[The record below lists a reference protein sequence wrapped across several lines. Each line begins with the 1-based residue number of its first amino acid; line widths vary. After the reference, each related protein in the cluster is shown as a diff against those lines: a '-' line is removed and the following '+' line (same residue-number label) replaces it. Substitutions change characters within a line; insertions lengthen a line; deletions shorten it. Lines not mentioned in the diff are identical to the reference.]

1 MGKHFY
7 CPYCGATQFETNVV
21 CIKCRNYTNMVE
33 SKHDDEYYRNKSLEK
48 YGDYSHWNEFLLP
61 EIKENPLFDE
71 EKHNYKPSSEEQHKR
86 HQKILDDIM
95 KNKMQNSNPNQPKC
109 PTCGSTN
116 IEKIST
122 TSRVTHGLMFG
133 LFSKTAKSQF
143 RCKNCGNKW

>member
-7 CPYCGATQFETNVV
+7 CPYCGTTQFGTNVFCV
-21 CIKCRNYTNMVE
+21 KCNSCTNMVE
-33 SKHDDEYYRNKSLEK
+33 SKYDDEYYRNKSLEK

-71 EKHNYKPSSEEQHKR
+71 EKHNHEYEQNIDY
-86 HQKILDDIM
+86 QKIAMDIIM

-116 IEKIST
+116 ISKISGVK
-122 TSRVTHGLMFG
+122 RAVHGYAFG
-133 LFSKTAKSQF
+133 LFSKTARSQF
-143 RCKNCGNKW
+143 ECKNCGYKW